1 MSLES
6 IYKMEELIIDK
17 LDKKMEDDWD
27 RELTQDDVIGIFENH
42 SQTAKEIALF
52 FKHLGYRD
60 TYIGSEVFI
69 WLGY

>member
-1 MSLES
+1 MDEQL
-6 IYKMEELIIDK
+6 EELW
-17 LDKKMEDDWD
+17 E

-60 TYIGSEVFI
+60 MYIGSEVFI

>member
-6 IYKMEELIIDK
+6 IYKMGTMEELW
-17 LDKKMEDDWD
+17 EN
-27 RELTQDDVIGIFENH
+27 ELTQDDVVGIFENH

-52 FKHLGYRD
+52 FKQRGYRD
-60 TYIGSEVFI
+60 MYMGSEVFI